1 MIEVFIGL
9 HFGVRQRIAIERHVR
24 EKYRNVLPRKEA
36 KYAAAYSP
44 PHYPVPAIRQHYEFG
59 WSLSKSEPVLMH
71 VYSSP
76 YPS

>member
-1 MIEVFIGL
+1 MITINAQTKATSGTREHEPQVFSKWFPDMNITPGYIRGWVEPN
-9 HFGVRQRIAIERHVR
+9 FQ
-24 EKYRNVLPRKEA
+24 
-36 KYAAAYSP
+36 
-44 PHYPVPAIRQHYEFG
+44 VPAIRQHYEFG